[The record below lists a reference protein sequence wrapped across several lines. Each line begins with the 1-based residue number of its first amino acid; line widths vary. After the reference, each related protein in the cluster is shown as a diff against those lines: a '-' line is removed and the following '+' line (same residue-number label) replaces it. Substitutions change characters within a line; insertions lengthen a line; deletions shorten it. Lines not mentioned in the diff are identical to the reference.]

1 MTLQMLAPKPLRAN
15 DSVLST
21 GRLLSEPHF
30 VWTSASFVFGL
41 GVFVYVITIKF
52 ALFLWVTH
60 TPRWVF
66 LVLAG
71 VAISQFGN
79 MLIMTLCS
87 IDNYAL
93 KIRMLRFL
101 ITLGDWLLEW
111 FGFCGFAVLNWYRF
125 RAMCKDSRPWLVHFI
140 SFLLFVQ
147 VVAWTGVA
155 VTRCVAQWVP
165 ADSVI
170 LIPKVRFAMVS
181 AVYELDA
188 IANCIMSLAFIYHLR
203 SLHPSPAPANS
214 FLASWR
220 PKPRSRSPSGASDVA
235 PVVSRPNSR
244 TSSVKSAT
252 EETGEVILYASMSQM
267 LMRSQVLLF
276 VECAFTLAVTVIQVV
291 DLTIDPLWFLMSC
304 SQAIRCLV
312 YCAFQRDLTDVLK
325 SRARKPGAAAKV
337 GGKGAARR
345 ASPTRGA
352 RASMG

>member
-1 MTLQMLAPKPLRAN
+1 MGDAHTALGFPRARGRGYLAVREYAYH
-15 DSVLST
+15 D
-21 GRLLSEPHF
+21 
-30 VWTSASFVFGL
+30 
-41 GVFVYVITIKF
+41 
-52 ALFLWVTH
+52 
-60 TPRWVF
+60 
-66 LVLAG
+66 LVLHRQLRIENSDAQVLDYARRLAVG
-71 VAISQFGN
+71 MVRILWFRRSQLVSVQEIIF
-79 MLIMTLCS
+79 
-87 IDNYAL
+87 DVE
-93 KIRMLRFL
+93 RMVGSLNRRCLR
-101 ITLGDWLLEW
+101 
-111 FGFCGFAVLNWYRF
+111 RF